1 MFVGQA
7 VRLLKSA
14 PASAKLRQ
22 MQDSCGGHAPQQLLP
37 YGDAMAYAA
46 ALRMLQEQAEFNPS
60 ALERTVEAIRADV
73 SALVHRL
80 KPSDTLQIDQ
90 AVMHKCIVAGVEESR
105 DVCEGPRGR

>member
-1 MFVGQA
+1 MCWCCAGPLQVDNLQRPPGVSTHTAESIQFVGRA

-22 MQDSCGGHAPQQLLP
+22 MQDSCGGHPPQQLLP

-46 ALRMLQEQAEFNPS
+46 ALRMLQEQAEFNPG

-73 SALVHRL
+73 SRWG
-80 KPSDTLQIDQ
+80 SQ
-90 AVMHKCIVAGVEESR
+90 
-105 DVCEGPRGR
+105 VCEA